1 MKKNVKETN
10 LQVQILNFI
19 EKEFIKG
26 ERSVQLKNY
35 VKLSAYLDSVEV
47 TLDDEQA
54 EYLIKN
60 SKKLNTMLDA
70 VASIPDMDSIIMDDN
85 YVILVN
91 VRKMMNG
98 DFGEVEAESED
109 LYNGL
114 EIEEETR
121 SAKNEYNEEEFIDY
135 SASYPTYARKG
146 DMDLV
151 KQYLNELPSELLT
164 AEEEVE
170 LGKRIR
176 LGDEAALQTLV
187 THNLRLVV
195 NIAKKYNSLGIDFLD
210 LISEGNIGLMKAAEK
225 FDYTKGYKFSTY
237 ATWWIRQSIT
247 RALADKSRV
256 IRVPVHAHETMLKVK
271 KARDKFVLEH
281 CEQPTTKDLAEM
293 TGLTVDKILE
303 MQALM
308 NDVVSLDCPV
318 RAGEDD
324 GDSVI
329 GDFVEDPNS
338 SIDSVSTVF
347 YDEFRNTVFE
357 KAPLSAREQFVIYQ
371 RFGFDEGKV
380 KTLEE
385 VGAMMGVTRERVR
398 QIEAK
403 ALRKLR
409 ACRSVKE
416 YNLKLIR

>member
-98 DFGEVEAESED
+98 DFGEVETESED

-121 SAKNEYNEEEFIDY
+121 SAKNEDNEEEFIDY

-318 RAGEDD
+318 RTGEDD

>member
-1 MKKNVKETN
+1 MVLNYIWIAFFLLAFIIALGKLIFLGDTTVSSTATPTEITTRKTKEISN
-10 LQVQILNFI
+10 RN
-19 EKEFIKG
+19 
-26 ERSVQLKNY
+26 
-35 VKLSAYLDSVEV
+35 SA
-47 TLDDEQA
+47 
-54 EYLIKN
+54 
-60 SKKLNTMLDA
+60 
-70 VASIPDMDSIIMDDN
+70 
-85 YVILVN
+85 
-91 VRKMMNG
+91 
-98 DFGEVEAESED
+98 EAESD
-109 LYNGL
+109 SSINFA
-114 EIEEETR
+114 I
-121 SAKNEYNEEEFIDY
+121 
-135 SASYPTYARKG
+135 
-146 DMDLV
+146 
-151 KQYLNELPSELLT
+151 NEL
-164 AEEEVE
+164 
-170 LGKRIR
+170 
-176 LGDEAALQTLV
+176 
-187 THNLRLVV
+187 V
-195 NIAKKYNSLGIDFLD
+195 NIDIIKKEDVID
-210 LISEGNIGLMKAAEK
+210 SC
-225 FDYTKGYKFSTY
+225 
-237 ATWWIRQSIT
+237 
-247 RALADKSRV
+247 
-256 IRVPVHAHETMLKVK
+256 MLKVK

-318 RAGEDD
+318 RTGEDD

>member
-109 LYNGL
+109 LFNGL

-121 SAKNEYNEEEFIDY
+121 SAKNEDNEEEFIDY
-135 SASYPTYARKG
+135 SASYPTYSRKG

-170 LGKRIR
+170 LGKRIK

-303 MQALM
+303 MHALM

-318 RAGEDD
+318 RTGEDD

-329 GDFVEDPNS
+329 GDFVEDTNS

>member
-109 LYNGL
+109 LFNGL

-121 SAKNEYNEEEFIDY
+121 SAKNEDNEEEFIDY

-318 RAGEDD
+318 RTGEDD

-409 ACRSVKE
+409 ACRPVKE

>member
-70 VASIPDMDSIIMDDN
+70 VASIPDMDSIILDDN

-109 LYNGL
+109 LFNGL

-121 SAKNEYNEEEFIDY
+121 SAKNEDNEEEFIDY

-195 NIAKKYNSLGIDFLD
+195 NIAKKYNSLGI
-210 LISEGNIGLMKAAEK
+210 
-225 FDYTKGYKFSTY
+225 
-237 ATWWIRQSIT
+237 
-247 RALADKSRV
+247 V
-256 IRVPVHAHETMLKVK
+256 
-271 KARDKFVLEH
+271 
-281 CEQPTTKDLAEM
+281 
-293 TGLTVDKILE
+293 
-303 MQALM
+303 
-308 NDVVSLDCPV
+308 
-318 RAGEDD
+318 
-324 GDSVI
+324 
-329 GDFVEDPNS
+329 
-338 SIDSVSTVF
+338 
-347 YDEFRNTVFE
+347 
-357 KAPLSAREQFVIYQ
+357 
-371 RFGFDEGKV
+371 
-380 KTLEE
+380 
-385 VGAMMGVTRERVR
+385 
-398 QIEAK
+398 
-403 ALRKLR
+403 
-409 ACRSVKE
+409 
-416 YNLKLIR
+416 